1 MWFLPVVLC
10 TAEKPTGTSTVGSS
24 EACMRARLGAVRP
37 GRPPRMQGWLVLAY
51 PMPVNIEHLD
61 VQRLVVRQD
70 FSMPLAIALVR
81 DMRKQIDI
89 LNGQVTPQTE
99 KAFDHSG
106 R

>member
-1 MWFLPVVLC
+1 
-10 TAEKPTGTSTVGSS
+10 
-24 EACMRARLGAVRP
+24 
-37 GRPPRMQGWLVLAY
+37 
-51 PMPVNIEHLD
+51 MPVNLEHLD

-81 DMRKQIDI
+81 DMRKQVDI
-89 LNGQVTPQTE
+89 LNGYVTTQTE

>member
-1 MWFLPVVLC
+1 
-10 TAEKPTGTSTVGSS
+10 
-24 EACMRARLGAVRP
+24 
-37 GRPPRMQGWLVLAY
+37 
-51 PMPVNIEHLD
+51 MPVNIEHLD

-70 FSMPLAIALVR
+70 FSVPLAIALVR

>member
-1 MWFLPVVLC
+1 
-10 TAEKPTGTSTVGSS
+10 
-24 EACMRARLGAVRP
+24 
-37 GRPPRMQGWLVLAY
+37 MQGWLVLAY
-51 PMPVNIEHLD
+51 PMPANLEHLD

-81 DMRKQIDI
+81 DMRKQVDI
-89 LNGQVTPQTE
+89 LNDQVTTQTE

>member
-1 MWFLPVVLC
+1 
-10 TAEKPTGTSTVGSS
+10 
-24 EACMRARLGAVRP
+24 
-37 GRPPRMQGWLVLAY
+37 MQGWLVLAY
-51 PMPVNIEHLD
+51 PMPANLEHLD

-81 DMRKQIDI
+81 DMRKQVDI
-89 LNGQVTPQTE
+89 LNGRVTTQTE

>member
-1 MWFLPVVLC
+1 
-10 TAEKPTGTSTVGSS
+10 
-24 EACMRARLGAVRP
+24 
-37 GRPPRMQGWLVLAY
+37 MQGWLVLAY
-51 PMPVNIEHLD
+51 PMPANLEHLD

-89 LNGQVTPQTE
+89 LNGQAAAQTE

>member
-1 MWFLPVVLC
+1 
-10 TAEKPTGTSTVGSS
+10 
-24 EACMRARLGAVRP
+24 
-37 GRPPRMQGWLVLAY
+37 MQGWLVPVY
-51 PMPVNIEHLD
+51 PMPANLEHLD
-61 VQRLVVRQD
+61 VRRLVVRQE

-89 LNGQVTPQTE
+89 LNGQVTTQTE